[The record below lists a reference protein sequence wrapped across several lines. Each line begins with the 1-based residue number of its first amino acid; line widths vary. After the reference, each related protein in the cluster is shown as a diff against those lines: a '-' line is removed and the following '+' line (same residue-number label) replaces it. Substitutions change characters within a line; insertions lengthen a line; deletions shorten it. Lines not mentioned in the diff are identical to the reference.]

1 MPDDDFWQY
10 PDFLGGFG
18 FEDDLFE
25 FDDEEEPGEEGRDAI
40 VECPLVP
47 LRDMVLF
54 PQMVMPLFV
63 GRDRSLAAVQ
73 AAVAHGEH
81 IIVAAQ
87 RDSEVH
93 HPQEGEIFEVGT
105 EIAIGR
111 TLRMPDNTTSLLA
124 QGRRRVRILEYVQ
137 WEPYIRVRAQ
147 PLYENEQWG
156 LTTEALMRAVLGVFE
171 KVVDLNHGLPE
182 EAYTFAVNVDEPG
195 WLADFIASTMNFPL
209 PVRQDILETLDPVA
223 RLHKVNTVLTRELEV
238 LELEDQIQARVQEEM
253 DRSQREHFLREQMRV
268 IQGELGETD
277 IFAQELEELRLA
289 LEEKDLPPD
298 ARAKA
303 EREIARLASMPPM
316 SPEVG
321 IIRTYLDWIMELP
334 WTEMSTE
341 NLDVRH
347 AAKVLDDDHYG
358 LEKVKDRILEFI
370 AVKKIAPNDMRTPIL
385 CFVGPPGT
393 GKTSLGRS
401 IASALGRE
409 FLRVSLGGVRDE
421 AEVRGH
427 RRTYIGALPGR
438 VIQAMRRAGTIN
450 PLFMLD
456 EIDKLGQ
463 DFRGDP
469 AAALLEVLDPEQNH
483 AFSDHYLDLD
493 YDLSKILFVAT
504 ANFLDPIPPALL
516 DRMEVIE
523 FPGYLEEEKIEIARS
538 FLIPRQLHR
547 HGLDDAGLR
556 FDEQALQ
563 LLIREYTYESGV
575 RNLEREIAKAC
586 RKVARKV
593 AEDRP
598 YPKRLRAKQIIELVG
613 PPQFAVDVL
622 REEDEVGVA
631 TGVAWT
637 SAGGDTMFVEVNLMP
652 GKGQLTLTG
661 QLGEVM
667 QESAQAAL
675 SYTRS
680 QGKQLGL
687 ADDLFESL
695 DVHIHVPEGAV
706 PKDGPSAGVALATA
720 LISAFTGRPIRRDV
734 SMTGEITLRGRVLA
748 VGGIREKALAARR
761 AGVTIFVM
769 PKKNEND
776 LSEIPPRLRRGL
788 KFVMVDR
795 MGEVLDAALLP
806 APPKNKTKRK
816 VTSLPVQASPPP
828 PPA

>member
-10 PDFLGGFG
+10 PDFLGGFD
-18 FEDDLFE
+18 FEDDLFD
-25 FDDEEEPGEEGRDAI
+25 FDDLEELGEERDAI
-40 VECPLVP
+40 IECPLVP

-81 IIVAAQ
+81 LIVAAQ

-93 HPQEGEIFEVGT
+93 HPEEGEIFEIGT

-124 QGRRRVRILEYVQ
+124 QGRRRVRVLEYIQ

-147 PLYENEQWG
+147 PLYESDEWG

-171 KVVDLNHGLPE
+171 KVVDLSHGLPE
-182 EAYTFAVNVDEPG
+182 EAYTFALNVDEPG
-195 WLADFIASTMNFPL
+195 WLADFIASTMNFTL
-209 PVRQDILETLDPVA
+209 PVRQEILETLDPVA
-223 RLHKVNTVLTRELEV
+223 RLHKVNNVLTRELEV

-277 IFAQELEELRLA
+277 IFAQELEELRAA
-289 LEEKDLPPD
+289 LEEKELPPD
-298 ARAKA
+298 TRAKA

-334 WTEMSTE
+334 WTEMSKE

-370 AVKKIAPNDMRTPIL
+370 AVKKIAPKDMRTPIL

-401 IASALGRE
+401 IAAALGRE

-421 AEVRGH
+421 AEIRGH

-438 VIQAMRRAGTIN
+438 IIQAMRRAGTIN

-493 YDLSKILFVAT
+493 YDLSKILFIAT

-523 FPGYLEEEKIEIARS
+523 FPGYLEEEKIEIARQ

-547 HGLDDAGLR
+547 HGLDEAGVR
-556 FDEQALQ
+556 FEEQSLQ

-575 RNLEREIAKAC
+575 RNLEREIAKGC
-586 RKVARKV
+586 RKIARKV
-593 AEDRP
+593 AEGKA

-613 PPQFAVDVL
+613 PPQFSVDVL

-680 QGKQLGL
+680 QAKQLGL
-687 ADDLFESL
+687 ADDLFESV

-776 LSEIPPRLRRGL
+776 LSEIPARLRRGL

-795 MGEVLDAALLP
+795 MAEVLDAALLP

-816 VTSLPVQASPPP
+816 VTSLPVQSSTTP